1 MTEFW
6 NTYKIL
12 MVFLLLSFA
21 LPVNQLM
28 GQPETSGGSETN
40 ALTSADYEHELLMNL
55 EMGSAYDFQNDDN
68 TTIIPESQYESEDYS
83 ANRTQNEINLLMEG
97 DNNSAEATQEP
108 LPGEYYGTGNLMN
121 IEIDGNRNTAR
132 YHQQGS
138 NNYIEDYVI
147 GNDIYREINQTGN
160 QLGIINQGRQSTP
173 MIINQWGQGTK
184 IIINGPPH

>member
-1 MTEFW
+1 
-6 NTYKIL
+6 
-12 MVFLLLSFA
+12 
-21 LPVNQLM
+21 
-28 GQPETSGGSETN
+28 
-40 ALTSADYEHELLMNL
+40 
-55 EMGSAYDFQNDDN
+55 
-68 TTIIPESQYESEDYS
+68 
-83 ANRTQNEINLLMEG
+83 MEG

-121 IEIDGNRNTAR
+121 IEIAGNRNTAR

>member
-28 GQPETSGGSETN
+28 GQENDGSSI
-40 ALTSADYEHELLMNL
+40 SATEDLENELLMSL
-55 EMGSAYDFQNDDN
+55 EAGQTFDSNSDQNII
-68 TTIIPESQYESEDYS
+68 IIPDSKYNTDTYS
-83 ANRTQNEINLLMEG
+83 ANRSRNEINLLMEG

-121 IEIDGNRNTAR
+121 IEIDGNSNTAR
-132 YHQQGS
+132 YHQQGN

-147 GNDIYREINQTGN
+147 GDDIYREINQTGN

-184 IIINGPPH
+184 IIINGPPQ

>member
-1 MTEFW
+1 
-6 NTYKIL
+6 

-28 GQPETSGGSETN
+28 GQPVTTGESETN

-108 LPGEYYGTGNLMN
+108 LPGAYYGTGNLMN
-121 IEIDGNRNTAR
+121 IEIYGNRNTAR

-147 GNDIYREINQTGN
+147 GDDIYREINQTGN

-184 IIINGPPH
+184 IIINGPPQ